1 MRRDVVLFDLD
12 GTLTESAPGI
22 TRSVAYALDA
32 VGAPALDDAALLR
45 FVGPPIR
52 ESFLET
58 AALDDTTADAAVA
71 AFVRY
76 FTEQGG
82 MFENSVYPRVS
93 GLLEALRADQ
103 RRLGVATTK
112 PTGTGRAVLDHFA
125 LSGFFETVCGALSDV
140 ERVSKAEIVGDAL
153 LALATAPGPNVVL
166 VGDRSHDVIGAHA
179 VGIECIGVAWGYGS
193 RAELTDAGA
202 DAIVADVDELG
213 RLLGVTIS
221 G

>member
-22 TRSVAYALDA
+22 TRSVAFALDA
-32 VGAPALDDAALLR
+32 VGAPALDDASLLR
-45 FVGPPIR
+45 FIGPPIR
-52 ESFLET
+52 ESFRVT
-58 AALDDTTADAAVA
+58 AGLDAATVA
-71 AFVRY
+71 AAADAFVRY

-82 MFENSVYPRVS
+82 MFENSVYPRIS
-93 GLLEALRADQ
+93 GLLEALRADR

-112 PTGTGRAVLDHFA
+112 PTGAGRAVLDHFA

-140 ERVSKAEIVGDAL
+140 ERTNKADIIADAL
-153 LALATAPGPNVVL
+153 LGLRVAAGPHVVM
-166 VGDRSHDVIGAHA
+166 VGDRSHDIAGAHA
-179 VGIECIGVAWGYGS
+179 AGIECIGAAWGYGA

-202 DAIVADVDELG
+202 DAIAADADELAS
-213 RLLGVTIS
+213 LLGVTIS